1 MRILLQTTLPTGT
14 TDDWTIG
21 SFSLLQAYLSSLVD
35 LDGKPLYDV
44 IGRDR
49 EPDRIGNDPILS
61 NLSRSQFDQIWL
73 FALDT
78 GDGLSKAD
86 AEGINR
92 FHSQGGG
99 VMATRDHQD
108 MGICMTALP
117 QIGRFHYFNSQQLDP
132 ESDRCLND
140 DCHTTTISYP
150 NYHSG
155 ANGDYQTISPT
166 EPIHQLLKYSQP
178 SNPNLTKDMPTN
190 EEDPK
195 LIKYFPSH
203 PHEGGIGVTEND
215 LTARVIATGI
225 SKVTGRSFNLAIAAE
240 RIGTYGRIVAQ
251 STFHHFVDFN
261 WEPNKGCPSFVIER
275 SGNGMAMEP
284 QALADI
290 HRYVA
295 NIALWLCPDSNF

>member
-1 MRILLQTTLPTGT
+1 MRILLQTTLSAGT

-21 SFSLLQAYLSSLVD
+21 NFSLLEAYLASLVD

-49 EPDRIGNDPILS
+49 QPDRMGNDPVLS

-73 FALDT
+73 FALDI
-78 GDGLSKAD
+78 GDGLSKTD

-92 FHSQGGG
+92 FHAQGGG

-117 QIGRFHYFNSQQLDP
+117 QIGRFHYFHSHQPDP
-132 ESDRCLND
+132 DSDRCLND
-140 DCHTTTISYP
+140 DCETTTISYP

-155 ANGDYQTISPT
+155 ANGDYQIISPT
-166 EPIHQLLKYSQP
+166 EPIHQLLKYSD
-178 SNPNLTKDMPTN
+178 SAKTN
-190 EEDPK
+190 FTNSGLPKEESYK

-203 PHEGGIGVTEND
+203 PHEGGIGVPENERN
-215 LTARVIATGI
+215 ARVIATGI
-225 SKVTGRSFNLAIAAE
+225 SKITGRSFNLAIAAE
-240 RIGTYGRIVAQ
+240 RVGNYGRLVAQ

-261 WEPNKGCPSFVIER
+261 WQPNKGCPSFVIER

-290 HRYVA
+290 HSYVA
-295 NIALWLCPDSNF
+295 NIALWLCPCSNL